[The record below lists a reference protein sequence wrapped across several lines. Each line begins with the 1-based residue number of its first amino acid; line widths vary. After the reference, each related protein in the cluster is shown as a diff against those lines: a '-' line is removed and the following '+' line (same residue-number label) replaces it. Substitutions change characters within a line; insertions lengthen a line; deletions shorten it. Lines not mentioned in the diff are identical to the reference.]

1 MSSIYSACIGQQLPM
16 RKQKAK
22 NKMQVLMC
30 VFLLISPLASF
41 SSSTSQAPDL
51 FHSSAQ
57 SRNDVKPIFTV
68 AFSSLYGNIMILYIH
83 FALWGRRKKNVKKSN
98 TVTIFMRQHVY
109 TTAEKHSSIFKLL
122 LISFTHSLELMNPRD
137 PWSQSFL
144 ALNIKPA
151 RVMLTLENPCCQYHG
166 NFSDLL
172 GNVASSLSST
182 R

>member
-1 MSSIYSACIGQQLPM
+1 MHVSAHITSGFLQQQYKSSTRPFPQQCSIPQ
-16 RKQKAK
+16 RCKAHFYCS
-22 NKMQVLMC
+22 V
-30 VFLLISPLASF
+30 LISVWKHYDF
-41 SSSTSQAPDL
+41 VYT
-51 FHSSAQ
+51 FCI
-57 SRNDVKPIFTV
+57 V
-68 AFSSLYGNIMILYIH
+68 GEE
-83 FALWGRRKKNVKKSN
+83 KKNVKKSN